1 MTTHETDTRKT
12 AESGDEHELTTDV
25 QWFTGSPQTHRV
37 TRAIAQYGP
46 IARTTL
52 AQLLGLSQGA
62 LSRITSDLI
71 YEGVIEE
78 LPGDTTEQGRLPQGF
93 IPKES
98 REKRGRP
105 QTNLRLRAGERTFL
119 GINIHG
125 SEVSIV
131 AVNALCRPVGPCRTV
146 TLESTKPQDVAATI
160 GTAIRKYRSDVTPSP
175 VAVGLS
181 FGGHAEDDRYVT
193 YAPFLHWDGRVDAA
207 GAIEQTGGL
216 PTAVFNDL
224 DSLLLYESW
233 FGAGIG
239 VRRFA
244 VVTIGAGVGY
254 SLAED
259 GMPVDY
265 PDKSYGLAG
274 HILVDP
280 EGPRCYAG
288 HTGCSQCLT
297 NDSLAEEYSDMVGH
311 MVTFDQFAAD
321 AQEGTA
327 QARQLLNRLCFR
339 LGVLVS
345 TVANFAMPSKVLIS
359 GESSFLAKMNQE
371 SIRSGINWYRPSQA
385 ATVDF
390 EILDFSWESWAKAA
404 AARAIARYIGG
415 GRVAMGLQSA

>member
-1 MTTHETDTRKT
+1 MTAYATDAQKS
-12 AESGDEHELTTDV
+12 AESDDDNRQTTDI

-37 TRAIAQYGP
+37 ARAIAQYGP
-46 IARTTL
+46 VARTTL
-52 AQLLGLSQGA
+52 AQLLGVSQGA

-78 LPGDTTEQGRLPQGF
+78 LPDDATEQGKLPQGF
-93 IPKES
+93 TPKEP

-105 QTNLRLRAGERTFL
+105 QTNLRLRAGERIFL
-119 GINIHG
+119 GVNIHG

-131 AVNALCRPVGPCRTV
+131 AVDALCRPVGPCRTL
-146 TLESTKPQDVAATI
+146 TLESTKPQDVATLI
-160 GTAIRKYRSDVTPSP
+160 GSAIQDYRRAITPSP

-224 DSLLLYESW
+224 DSLLQYESW

-297 NDSLAEEYSDMVGH
+297 NDSLAEEYSALVGH

-321 AQEGTA
+321 AQQGTA
-327 QARQLLNRLCFR
+327 QARQLVNRLCFR

-359 GESSFLAKMNQE
+359 GESSYLAKMNRE
-371 SIRSGINWYRPSQA
+371 SIRNGINWYRPSQA

-404 AARAIARYIGG
+404 AARAIARYIG
-415 GRVAMGLQSA
+415 